1 MEAKRFCISWQM
13 VLDTLSSSSS
23 PSSSFP
29 LWVRNQLQYKQCLP
43 ELHKNYGFANFKN
56 VNVGPPPFLPN
67 DGYPNY
73 DHHLNDGYPN
83 DDHLSYRYP
92 NEHLNDGYPI
102 DEHLNDGHFNDE
114 HINEGYLNDNHLNDG
129 YLNDDHLK
137 DGYPNHEHLNDGHFN
152 DEHIN

>member
-43 ELHKNYGFANFKN
+43 ELHKNYGYPNFKN

-114 HINEGYLNDNHLNDG
+114 HINESTSMITTSMMGTSMMG
-129 YLNDDHLK
+129 TSMM
-137 DGYPNHEHLNDGHFN
+137 
-152 DEHIN
+152 IT